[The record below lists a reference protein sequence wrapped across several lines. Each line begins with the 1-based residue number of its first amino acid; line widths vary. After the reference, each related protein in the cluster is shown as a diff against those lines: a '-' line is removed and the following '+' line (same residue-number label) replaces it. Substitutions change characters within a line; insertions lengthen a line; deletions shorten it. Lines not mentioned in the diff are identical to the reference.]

1 MRAWDYQNEK
11 WSTSFSLRNFQ
22 KIWPTLPPG
31 NNFRSMQMGPKG
43 VCNVFR
49 IRFHP
54 GKFSLSIVIFQG
66 TRPTNG
72 FFYTNPTR
80 CGVIKVIVSENR
92 QENLGWCERLY
103 EDKAGQLVL
112 YARALGLSFSEA
124 EDVVQETFAVLLELA
139 EVPEKPEHYA
149 FRALR
154 NRALNYR
161 RSLWRRFARE
171 VESLRWFEKSEGET
185 PEEFE
190 AMRCLATL
198 PPEQREVIV
207 LKIWSEYTFE
217 QIAEL
222 MEISPNTVAGRYRYG
237 LEKLRNCLKGKSYER
252 LELSRERLAEMDAAP
267 GFA

>member
-1 MRAWDYQNEK
+1 
-11 WSTSFSLRNFQ
+11 
-22 KIWPTLPPG
+22 
-31 NNFRSMQMGPKG
+31 
-43 VCNVFR
+43 
-49 IRFHP
+49 
-54 GKFSLSIVIFQG
+54 
-66 TRPTNG
+66 
-72 FFYTNPTR
+72 
-80 CGVIKVIVSENR
+80 VSEKR

-124 EDVVQETFAVLLELA
+124 EDVVQETFAILLDLDEM
-139 EVPEKPEHYA
+139 PQQPDHYA

-161 RSLWRRFARE
+161 RSLWRRLARE
-171 VESLRWFEKSEGET
+171 VESLRWFEKNEGET

-190 AMRCLATL
+190 AMHCLAKL

-237 LEKLRNCLKGKSYER
+237 LQKLRNCLKGKSYER
-252 LELSRERLAEMDAAP
+252 LELSREGLAEMDAAP

>member
-1 MRAWDYQNEK
+1 
-11 WSTSFSLRNFQ
+11 
-22 KIWPTLPPG
+22 
-31 NNFRSMQMGPKG
+31 
-43 VCNVFR
+43 
-49 IRFHP
+49 
-54 GKFSLSIVIFQG
+54 
-66 TRPTNG
+66 
-72 FFYTNPTR
+72 
-80 CGVIKVIVSENR
+80 VSERR

-124 EDVVQETFAVLLELA
+124 EDVVQETFAALLELP
-139 EVPEKPEHYA
+139 EVPEQPEHYA

-161 RSLWRRFARE
+161 RSLWRRLARE

-185 PEEFE
+185 PEEFG
-190 AMRCLATL
+190 AMHCLAKL

-237 LEKLRNCLKGKSYER
+237 MEKLRNCLKGKSYER
-252 LELSRERLAEMDAAP
+252 MEFSREQLAKMDATP

>member
-1 MRAWDYQNEK
+1 MSEK
-11 WSTSFSLRNFQ
+11 
-22 KIWPTLPPG
+22 
-31 NNFRSMQMGPKG
+31 
-43 VCNVFR
+43 
-49 IRFHP
+49 
-54 GKFSLSIVIFQG
+54 
-66 TRPTNG
+66 
-72 FFYTNPTR
+72 
-80 CGVIKVIVSENR
+80 R

-103 EDKAGQLVL
+103 EDKAPQLVL

-124 EDVVQETFAVLLELA
+124 EDVVQETFTVLLDLEK
-139 EVPEKPEHYA
+139 VPEQPEHYA

-161 RSLWRRFARE
+161 RSLWRRLARE
-171 VESLRWFEKSEGET
+171 VESLRWFEKSEGERA
-185 PEEFE
+185 EEFE
-190 AMRCLATL
+190 AMRCLAKL

-237 LEKLRNCLKGKSYER
+237 MEKLRNCLKGKIYER
-252 LELSRERLAEMDAAP
+252 FELSRERAAEMDAAP